1 MFEISFSELL
11 VIAVVAL
18 VVIGPEKL
26 PKVARTLGL
35 LLGRVQRFASQVKD
49 EVNREGRFEEL
60 QRLQGEVQQS
70 ILSVEKS
77 VSDLASTTHIDSA
90 PNQSDDGATVLDSR
104 VRSGINSSVDSNRV
118 SPKPRAKRS
127 GTQALDTKDKKQP
140 VSKKRIAKKS
150 TTNNDE
156 AI

>member
-1 MFEISFSELL
+1 M
-11 VIAVVAL
+11 IAVVAL

-26 PKVARTLGL
+26 PKVARTIGL
-35 LLGRVQRFASQVKD
+35 LVGRVQRFASQVKD

-90 PNQSDDGATVLDSR
+90 STQSDDGATVLDSR
-104 VRSGINSSVDSNRV
+104 VRSGINSSVDSNRA
-118 SPKPRAKRS
+118 SPKPRARKS
-127 GTQALDTKDKKQP
+127 ATKADGAKDKKQLA
-140 VSKKRIAKKS
+140 SKKRIAKKS
-150 TTNNDE
+150 AINNDE
-156 AI
+156 AT

>member
-1 MFEISFSELL
+1 MFDISFSELL

-26 PKVARTLGL
+26 PKVARTVGL
-35 LLGRVQRFASQVKD
+35 LVGRVQRFASQVKD

-70 ILSVEKS
+70 ILSVESS
-77 VSDLASTTHIDSA
+77 VSSLASTN
-90 PNQSDDGATVLDSR
+90 P
-104 VRSGINSSVDSNRV
+104 VDSTQV
-118 SPKPRAKRS
+118 DLSGSSTAASPKPRAKKS
-127 GTQALDTKDKKQP
+127 ATQTVTSTVKKQP
-140 VSKKRIAKKS
+140 ATKMRIAKK
-150 TTNNDE
+150 TAPKNNE

>member
-1 MFEISFSELL
+1 MFDISFSELL

-26 PKVARTLGL
+26 PKVARTIGL
-35 LLGRVQRFASQVKD
+35 LVGRVQRFASQVKD

-70 ILSVEKS
+70 ILSVESS
-77 VSDLASTTHIDSA
+77 VSSLASTNHSDST
-90 PNQSDDGATVLDSR
+90 QGDL
-104 VRSGINSSVDSNRV
+104 SGSSISA
-118 SPKPRAKRS
+118 SSKPRAKKS
-127 GTQALDTKDKKQP
+127 STQTVTSTVKRTVKKQP
-140 VSKKRIAKKS
+140 ATKPRIAKK
-150 TTNNDE
+150 TALKNDE